1 MKLSKNYTLGS
12 ALAAS
17 ALDMHLLSLLLKK
30 GILTRDEMF
39 ELLETA
45 QLSLEQL
52 QSHFE
57 ASPTRQEFEDHLKAA
72 RFRIEEIRIALNIR
86 HPSNPHQDQN

>member
-17 ALDMHLLSLLLKK
+17 ALDINLLSLLLKK
-30 GILTRDEMF
+30 GLLTRDEMF
-39 ELLETA
+39 ELLETT

-52 QSHFE
+52 QSHF
-57 ASPTRQEFEDHLKAA
+57 AALSRRQEFEDHLKAA
-72 RFRIEEIRIALNIR
+72 RFRIEEIRIILDKR
-86 HPSNPHQDQN
+86 HPTNPPRDQT